1 MKRLATD
8 GRRRMMVYGLA
19 LEDQDSGIV
28 AMSNLINSMKIE
40 RSKNLL
46 TFQRA
51 IVSNDNCLPKLLQ

>member
-1 MKRLATD
+1 
-8 GRRRMMVYGLA
+8 MMVYGLA